1 MTMNIFFLLFILPFA
16 QDTMN
21 LSLQDVRR
29 IALENNREIQIE
41 RKNVEISLG
50 ELKKQKGIFD
60 PLFNVS
66 SSFTDGS
73 IPTTSSFID
82 SGEIKEDIFNA
93 QANVQGNL
101 PTGTFYNLLNFSV
114 TRTST
119 NSPIVDLTPSWFTSL
134 GFSVGQDLLQNFG
147 QSVNL
152 TPIVVAKRSSE
163 ISDQELINSISQVL
177 LTVERDYWTLVAA
190 KKNLELAITALELA
204 KDLQRRNEIQVEVG
218 VLPPVAVTQAKAEVA
233 QREVDLIKAEND
245 LKAAEDNL
253 KNILTI
259 PLSQNISSVD
269 EPSTVFMSFEESE
282 VLEEALEKRPEI
294 KQAGLDIKNKETLKK
309 FFSNQKLPS
318 LSIQGSVQLQ
328 GLGGE
333 ENPDRLSFGDVPEPI
348 PDRFIGYGNAFS
360 SLFEGDFPTWQILG
374 VFTYPLF
381 NQNAKGDYIKA
392 SAELD
397 RSVISYKQVIEN
409 VSLDVRNAIRNIR
422 DTIRGI
428 EAARVAVGLDAE
440 VLKNEEERLEVG
452 IGTTREVLEAQR
464 DLVDEKTREIRAVTG
479 YNIALAELEFARGT
493 IIESRGIVI
502 QDR

>member
-1 MTMNIFFLLFILPFA
+1 
-16 QDTMN
+16 
-21 LSLQDVRR
+21 
-29 IALENNREIQIE
+29 
-41 RKNVEISLG
+41 
-50 ELKKQKGIFD
+50 
-60 PLFNVS
+60 
-66 SSFTDGS
+66 
-73 IPTTSSFID
+73 
-82 SGEIKEDIFNA
+82 
-93 QANVQGNL
+93 
-101 PTGTFYNLLNFSV
+101 
-114 TRTST
+114 
-119 NSPIVDLTPSWFTSL
+119 LTPSWFTSL

-381 NQNAKGDYIKA
+381 NQDAKGDYIKA

-464 DLVDEKTREIRAVTG
+464 DLVDERTREIRAVTG

-502 QDR
+502 QDEKD

>member
-1 MTMNIFFLLFILPFA
+1 MTINIFFLLLTLPFA

-21 LSLQDVRR
+21 LSLQDARR
-29 IALENNREIQIE
+29 KALEKNREIQIE

-50 ELKKQKGIFD
+50 EVKKQRGIFD
-60 PLFNVS
+60 PLFNVG
-66 SSFTDGS
+66 SSFTDGL
-73 IPTTSSFID
+73 IPTTSSFIQG
-82 SGEIKEDIFNA
+82 GEIEEDIFNV

-119 NSPIVDLTPSWFTSL
+119 NSPIVDLSPSWFTSL

-163 ISDQELINSISQVL
+163 ISDQELRNSISQVL

-190 KKNLELAITALELA
+190 RKNLELALTALELA

-233 QREVDLIKAEND
+233 QREVDLIRAEND

-259 PLSQNISSVD
+259 PLSQNISAID
-269 EPSTVFMSFEESE
+269 EPSTVFMSFEETE
-282 VLEEALEKRPEI
+282 VLDEALEKRPEI
-294 KQAGLDIKNKETLKK
+294 KQAKLDIENKETLKK

-333 ENPDRLSFGDVPEPI
+333 ENPDRLSFLDQPEPI
-348 PDRFIGYGNAFS
+348 PDRFIGNGKAFS
-360 SLFEGDFPTWQILG
+360 SLFGGEFPTWQILG

-381 NQNAKGDYIKA
+381 NQDAKGDYIKA

-409 VSLDVRNAIRNIR
+409 VSLDVRSAIRNIQ

-428 EAARVAVGLDAE
+428 EAARVAVGLDEE
-440 VLKNEEERLEVG
+440 VLENDEERLEVG

-493 IIESRGIVI
+493 IIESRGILI
-502 QDR
+502 KDN